1 MFGSRCLKTHSQTQ
15 ETVALSSGG
24 SEFYGIVKAA
34 TMGIGI
40 KSMFKDLGLEVE
52 VQVNTDSSFARSI
65 SSRRRAGASSA
76 CGSTGVAGAGEGS

>member
-1 MFGSRCLKTHSQTQ
+1 M
-15 ETVALSSGG
+15 SSGE

-52 VQVNTDSSFARSI
+52 IQANT
-65 SSRRRAGASSA
+65 ASSA
-76 CGSTGVAGAGEGS
+76 ARNRFV